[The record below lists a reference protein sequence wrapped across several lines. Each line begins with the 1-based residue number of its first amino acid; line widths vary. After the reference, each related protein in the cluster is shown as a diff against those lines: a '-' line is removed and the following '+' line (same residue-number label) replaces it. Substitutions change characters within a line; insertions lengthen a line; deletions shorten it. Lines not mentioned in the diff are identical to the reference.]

1 MSLTLS
7 LTTSAERAAALAA
20 LTTYIEHLDG
30 APRIAPQDNPETGVV
45 PIPVPVITEMIPSA
59 GHAFAHTGG
68 VAAPAV
74 GVVGS
79 GHAFAPPP
87 YLEAPVP
94 PAPSATPLPNTPMP
108 DLDVD
113 SKGVPWNP
121 ELHAGNKSKNKDG
134 SWRAKRNSG
143 DAPEAPPAPPAAAP
157 VAPPVAPVASAAP
170 ADFAAFMQRV
180 MPAVTGG
187 KISTAKLNEILG
199 MCGVPNLPA
208 LGTMPAALPVVWQMV
223 EPLLA

>member
-7 LTTSAERAAALAA
+7 LTTAAERAAALAA

-30 APRIAPQDNPETGVV
+30 APRIAPQDNPEAGVV
-45 PIPVPVITEMIPSA
+45 PIPAPVITEMIPSA
-59 GHAFAHTGG
+59 
-68 VAAPAV
+68 
-74 GVVGS
+74 

-94 PAPSATPLPNTPMP
+94 PAPSATLLPNTPMP

-113 SKGVPWNP
+113 SKGVPWNA

-143 DAPEAPPAPPAAAP
+143 DAPEAPPAPVAAPVP
-157 VAPPVAPVASAAP
+157 VAPPAAPVASAAP
-170 ADFAAFMQRV
+170 ADFASFMQRV

-187 KISTAKLNEILG
+187 KISTTKLNEILG

-208 LGTMPAALPVVWQMV
+208 LGAMPAALPVVWQMV